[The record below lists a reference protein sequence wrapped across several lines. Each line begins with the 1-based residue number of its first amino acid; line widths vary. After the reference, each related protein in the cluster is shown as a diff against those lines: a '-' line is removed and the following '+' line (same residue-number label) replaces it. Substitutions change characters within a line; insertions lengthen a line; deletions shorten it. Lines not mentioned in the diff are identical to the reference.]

1 MHAIQTLTALHDR
14 QLSPSPTSRLSSIA
28 LYHLTRAA
36 ALLNAKLSAPLQD
49 ADRDALWATAALLG
63 IAACSWLEAS
73 RADEAWPLTP
83 RSPSDLDWIRMTENK
98 AAVKQLTDPTRPE
111 SLFHSMAHAIATPAG
126 GTPIPRQFAI
136 LCGLREEEEMETNQ
150 DEKNPYYEVLRA
162 LAPLLTIECTRETIL
177 PFLSFIGHLPAGFKR
192 LLEERDARALLLLAY
207 WYAKVGNAVWW
218 LERRTMLEGMAICL
232 YLERYH
238 GDDGAIMEL
247 LDYPRMRC
255 GLAGERSRDGDFV
268 S

>member
-1 MHAIQTLTALHDR
+1 MHAVQTLTALHDR
-14 QLSPSPTSRLSSIA
+14 QLSPSPTSSRLSSIE
-28 LYHLTRAA
+28 LYHLSRAA

-63 IAACSWLEAS
+63 VAACSWLEAS

-83 RSPSDLDWIRMTENK
+83 RAPSDLDWIRMTENK
-98 AAVKQLTDPTRPE
+98 AAVRQLTDPTRPE
-111 SLFHSMAHAIATPAG
+111 SLFHGMGHAIAAPA
-126 GTPIPRQFAI
+126 GTPIPRQFAA
-136 LCGLREEEEMETNQ
+136 LCGLREETTETNQ
-150 DEKNPYYEVLRA
+150 EENPYYVVLRA
-162 LAPLLTIECTRETIL
+162 LAPLLTIECTRQTIL
-177 PFLSFIGHLPAGFKR
+177 PFLSFIGHLPAEFKR

-218 LERRTMLEGMAICL
+218 LERRAVLEGRAICV

-238 GDDGAIMEL
+238 GDEGALMEL
-247 LDYPRMRC
+247 LAYPRMRC
-255 GLAGERSRDGDFV
+255 GLAGERSRDGGIV